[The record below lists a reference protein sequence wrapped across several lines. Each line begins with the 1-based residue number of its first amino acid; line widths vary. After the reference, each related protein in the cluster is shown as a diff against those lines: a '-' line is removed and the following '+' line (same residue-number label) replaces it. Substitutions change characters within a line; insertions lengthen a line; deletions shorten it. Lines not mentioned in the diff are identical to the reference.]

1 MTRLTTRSS
10 TIFVGTSTTTQV
22 YRSLSELPPQLRHKL
37 QESTQSINSATI
49 LIADKRGRE
58 ELIKAL
64 QGRPT
69 DIQCRLADTVRSHR
83 RKMKASGTRS
93 RGLVFSLRTW
103 MELLLPVV
111 AGASLWLLIG
121 SRL

>member
-22 YRSLSELPPQLRHKL
+22 YHSLSELPPQLRRKL
-37 QESTQSINSATI
+37 QESTQGVNSATI

-58 ELIKAL
+58 ELIRAL
-64 QGRPT
+64 QGRPAAV
-69 DIQCRLADTVRSHR
+69 QCRLTENA
-83 RKMKASGTRS
+83 RS
-93 RGLVFSLRTW
+93 RGRKPKPSDKRSPGLVFSLRTW
-103 MELLLPVV
+103 MELLLPVA
-111 AGASLWLLIG
+111 AGVSLWLLIG